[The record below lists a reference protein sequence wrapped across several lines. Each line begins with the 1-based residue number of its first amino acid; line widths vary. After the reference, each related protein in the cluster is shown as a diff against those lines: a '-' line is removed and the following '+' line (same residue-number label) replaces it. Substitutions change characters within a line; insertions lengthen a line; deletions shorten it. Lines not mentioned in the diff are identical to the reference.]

1 MSRQFCC
8 SCSCYWCVVIVAVF
22 SCLVATFLT
31 VVCLLF
37 FSCIFLFSLSASIP
51 SAFICVPKFCYSS
64 KTTAKKMHSPYQMHH
79 IDRLQFNLFF
89 ILFLS
94 FHVFSIYFFFSLCVR
109 KWIFLAKQKPNNNT
123 ESKKM

>member
-1 MSRQFCC
+1 
-8 SCSCYWCVVIVAVF
+8 
-22 SCLVATFLT
+22 
-31 VVCLLF
+31 
-37 FSCIFLFSLSASIP
+37 
-51 SAFICVPKFCYSS
+51 
-64 KTTAKKMHSPYQMHH
+64 MHH

-123 ESKKM
+123 ESKKKM

>member
-1 MSRQFCC
+1 
-8 SCSCYWCVVIVAVF
+8 
-22 SCLVATFLT
+22 
-31 VVCLLF
+31 
-37 FSCIFLFSLSASIP
+37 
-51 SAFICVPKFCYSS
+51 
-64 KTTAKKMHSPYQMHH
+64 MHH

-123 ESKKM
+123 ESKKNVILIARQQRANPSQV